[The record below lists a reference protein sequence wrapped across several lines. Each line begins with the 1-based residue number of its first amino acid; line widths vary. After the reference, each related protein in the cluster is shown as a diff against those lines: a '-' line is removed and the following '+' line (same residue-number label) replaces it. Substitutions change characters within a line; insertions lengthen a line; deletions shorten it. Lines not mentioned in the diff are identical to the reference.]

1 MKKVKNVI
9 LRRGPFGSKKQQ
21 LQADTE
27 NYGDC
32 NDSTRSH
39 KMHSTSIYHHSKG
52 ISHKNF
58 FPSSDEDEEY
68 PSPPPYD
75 ARFTPANYNNEKRS
89 DSSETPVTPMTPLTP
104 LMSPPSNILTTPT
117 SAFTVNYKNIK
128 SPSQERIDMKP
139 KLTFSTKHNEV
150 DLHFVFDS
158 RAFVLENCK
167 ERALY
172 YLCSKIRDA
181 VEPALNIKINP
192 LLLELNIPR
201 VNLIQVTITNK
212 LLSEEGGMYG
222 IIQKY
227 GICKE
232 NPLKVEILGNIME
245 RTYSHSSEEDWPHQM
260 ECEGHITITPQL
272 PNFVIDL
279 FNCLSY
285 KFEGN
290 KKEMISQHQDSTISE
305 LPECNKEEAMN
316 EVESDPELFTSVLDK
331 LARRLGG
338 NNLAVCNKKDGIITS
353 FGAKFNAILDE
364 LHEFTGTQ
372 TPQNCCPW
380 ILRQSNNNTT
390 IIEKVTGTTSS
401 PAIMQWLQYTIDF
414 VCLLWDAERGS
425 LLNNRAVSMPPELPA
440 LQLEGSIKRNIKV
453 PNELLNGSFIDSMLF
468 KQQQDSGITTIRR
481 RDVSLLTKF
490 RPEMIFPRIYSTQDL
505 LLQDADLDDI
515 RSSEETTQFIPQFK
529 SNFAVELQSP
539 KLHMVR
545 LGNLYKHCDECS
557 HYEDHSTSTDN
568 LRSLIMHRTAFGG
581 PYGAVIKRHGMTP
594 DEATEITL
602 NPIHNCIH
610 KDDPY
615 VPLESF
621 KDDGYIVFGVGGPTS
636 RDGGKIPSLRD
647 LCRRSLILQGKI
659 QEPTLSRIDKSKER
673 LCSGCQKWFFN
684 PAETIILWTAAQDY
698 YCGMLVIGHYCA
710 YQCVP
715 LKVRENIKK
724 GVCPWER

>member
-9 LRRGPFGSKKQQ
+9 LRRGPFGSKKYQT
-21 LQADTE
+21 DKE
-27 NYGDC
+27 KYSDY
-32 NDSTRSH
+32 NDSKRPHTFY
-39 KMHSTSIYHHSKG
+39 STSVYHHSKG
-52 ISHKNF
+52 ISNRDF

-68 PSPPPYD
+68 PIPPSPL
-75 ARFTPANYNNEKRS
+75 FSNNKRS
-89 DSSETPVTPMTPLTP
+89 DSPEAPMTPLTP
-104 LMSPPSNILTTPT
+104 LMSSPPSTNNTTPT
-117 SAFTVNYKNIK
+117 AAFAVNYKNAK
-128 SPSQERIDMKP
+128 SLSQEGNDMKP
-139 KLTFSTKHNEV
+139 KTTFSIEHDKV
-150 DLHFVFDS
+150 DLHFVFEN

-172 YLCSKIRDA
+172 YLCSKIRDT
-181 VEPALNIKINP
+181 VEPALNLKINP

-212 LLSEEGGMYG
+212 LLSEEGGMCG
-222 IIQKY
+222 IIKKY

-232 NPLKVEILGNIME
+232 SPLKVEILGNIME
-245 RTYSHSSEEDWPHQM
+245 RTYSHASEEDWPHQM
-260 ECEGHITITPQL
+260 DCKGHITITPQL

-290 KKEMISQHQDSTISE
+290 KKEMTLQQSNTVSE
-305 LPECNKEEAMN
+305 VEEAVS
-316 EVESDPELFTSVLDK
+316 EVESDPEMFTSVLDK

-372 TPQNCCPW
+372 TPQHCCPW
-380 ILRQSNNNTT
+380 ILRQSSNKTT
-390 IIEKVTGTTSS
+390 IIEKAPGTTTS

-425 LLNNRAVSMPPELPA
+425 LLNSRATNVPPELPA
-440 LQLEGSIKRNIKV
+440 LQLEGSIERNIKV
-453 PNELLNGSFIDSMLF
+453 PNDLLNGSSFIDSMLF
-468 KQQQDSGITTIRR
+468 KHRQDSGMITIRR
-481 RDVSLLTKF
+481 RDVPLLTNF
-490 RPEMIFPRIYSTQDL
+490 LPEKIFPRIYSTQDL

-515 RSSEETTQFIPQFK
+515 KSSDETTQFIPQFK
-529 SNFAVELQSP
+529 SHFAVELQSP

-557 HYEDHSTSTDN
+557 HYEEHNTTTDD
-568 LRSLIMHRTAFGG
+568 LRSLIIHRTAFGG
-581 PYGAVIKRHGMTP
+581 TYGAVIKRHGKAP
-594 DEATEITL
+594 NEATELVL
-602 NPIHNCIH
+602 NPIHNCIR

-621 KDDGYIVFGVGGPTS
+621 KDDGYIVFGVGGPNS
-636 RDGGKIPSLRD
+636 REGGKVPSLRD
-647 LCRRSLILQGKI
+647 LCRNSLALEGKV
-659 QEPTLSRIDKSKER
+659 QEKTPSQIDKSKER

-698 YCGMLVIGHYCA
+698 YCGMLVIGHYCT

-724 GVCPWER
+724 GGCPWER